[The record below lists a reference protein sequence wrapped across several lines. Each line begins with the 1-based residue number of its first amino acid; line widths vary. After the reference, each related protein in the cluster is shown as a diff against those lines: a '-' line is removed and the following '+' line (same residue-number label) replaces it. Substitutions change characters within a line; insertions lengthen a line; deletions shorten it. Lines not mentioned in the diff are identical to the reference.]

1 MKVSVITCVLNN
13 SKYVKY
19 SLESF
24 KKQTYKKKEHI
35 IIDGGSTD
43 DTLKKIKQYIHKNQF
58 LFSSKDKGIY
68 YALNKGIKK
77 SSGTIIGI
85 LHSDDFYNYKNV
97 ISDVARIFNN
107 PNIDFVYGD
116 LEYISKEPPY
126 KVIRKWKAGNFNI
139 NNLNKGWMPPHPTVF
154 IRKKIFRTF
163 GFYNTKY
170 QISSD
175 YDFLLRV
182 LSCQNIKKKYI
193 KKTLIKMRIGGKSN
207 RSLKGIVKKTLEDFL
222 IIKKN
227 KAGGFL
233 TLFYKNF
240 SKLEQFFK

>member
-43 DTLKKIKQYIHKNQF
+43 DTLKKIIQYIHKNQF

-85 LHSDDFYNYKNV
+85 L
-97 ISDVARIFNN
+97 I
-107 PNIDFVYGD
+107 
-116 LEYISKEPPY
+116 
-126 KVIRKWKAGNFNI
+126 
-139 NNLNKGWMPPHPTVF
+139 
-154 IRKKIFRTF
+154 
-163 GFYNTKY
+163 
-170 QISSD
+170 
-175 YDFLLRV
+175 
-182 LSCQNIKKKYI
+182 
-193 KKTLIKMRIGGKSN
+193 
-207 RSLKGIVKKTLEDFL
+207 
-222 IIKKN
+222 
-227 KAGGFL
+227 
-233 TLFYKNF
+233 
-240 SKLEQFFK
+240 

>member
-1 MKVSVITCVLNN
+1 
-13 SKYVKY
+13 
-19 SLESF
+19 
-24 KKQTYKKKEHI
+24 
-35 IIDGGSTD
+35 
-43 DTLKKIKQYIHKNQF
+43 
-58 LFSSKDKGIY
+58 
-68 YALNKGIKK
+68 
-77 SSGTIIGI
+77 
-85 LHSDDFYNYKNV
+85 
-97 ISDVARIFNN
+97 
-107 PNIDFVYGD
+107 
-116 LEYISKEPPY
+116 
-126 KVIRKWKAGNFNI
+126 
-139 NNLNKGWMPPHPTVF
+139 MPPHPTVF

-182 LSCQNIKKKYI
+182 LSSQNIKKKYI